1 MDHDISRMV
10 PVDYFWK
17 QKTEELQQLWRIEH
31 DERIRLEVRLQNAE
45 QTILNQQ
52 QVIMSY
58 REEVED

>member
-1 MDHDISRMV
+1 MV